1 MDTDVQEISADT
13 DTAWSVYKRLL
24 GYVGRYWSVFAIA
37 IVGFALFAASQ
48 AGFARLMEYMVESV
62 ENNDAE
68 ARYLVPGFVMLMFI
82 VRGIGFFLGN
92 YGVAYVARRVVHDL
106 RVAIFDQL
114 LVLPAAYYHRQS
126 SGTLLS
132 KLTFNVE
139 QITGAATDALKIL
152 VREGLTIIAL
162 FVYLLYLNWQL
173 TMVFLLVG
181 PFIGLVVNRASKRF
195 RTISGNLQDSM
206 GDVTASASES
216 IKGFDVV
223 RMFGGQEQERKR
235 FFAASN
241 GNRQQA
247 MKLALAE
254 SIATPLV
261 QMIVASAMAL
271 LIFLALQPA
280 IIATMSAG
288 EFIAFIT
295 AAGML
300 TKPLRSLTEINAIL
314 QQGIAAAQS
323 IFSLLDEAP
332 EKESATEQQV
342 SLQASGDIVFEQVN
356 FAYQDKSVLNDI
368 QLTLPAGKVVALVG
382 RSGSGKSTL
391 VNLLLR
397 FYDPQTGHI
406 SISGQAIDQVSR
418 TDLRQQI
425 SLVNQQVMLFN
436 GTIAE
441 NIAYGAMAGASAEA
455 IAAAAASARVD
466 EFTDR
471 MPDGLQTQIGESGV
485 LLSGG
490 QRQRIALARALL
502 KNAPILVLDEA
513 TSALDTESERH
524 IQSALNAAMSGRTT
538 LVIAHRL
545 STIEQAD
552 IIVVMDQGSIVEQG
566 SHAELLK
573 HQGLYAHLH
582 NLQFSED

>member
-1 MDTDVQEISADT
+1 
-13 DTAWSVYKRLL
+13 
-24 GYVGRYWSVFAIA
+24 
-37 IVGFALFAASQ
+37 
-48 AGFARLMEYMVESV
+48 
-62 ENNDAE
+62 
-68 ARYLVPGFVMLMFI
+68 
-82 VRGIGFFLGN
+82 
-92 YGVAYVARRVVHDL
+92 
-106 RVAIFDQL
+106 
-114 LVLPAAYYHRQS
+114 
-126 SGTLLS
+126 
-132 KLTFNVE
+132 
-139 QITGAATDALKIL
+139 
-152 VREGLTIIAL
+152 
-162 FVYLLYLNWQL
+162 
-173 TMVFLLVG
+173 
-181 PFIGLVVNRASKRF
+181 
-195 RTISGNLQDSM
+195 
-206 GDVTASASES
+206 
-216 IKGFDVV
+216 
-223 RMFGGQEQERKR
+223 
-235 FFAASN
+235 
-241 GNRQQA
+241 
-247 MKLALAE
+247 
-254 SIATPLV
+254 
-261 QMIVASAMAL
+261 MIVASAMAL
-271 LIFLALQPA
+271 LIFLALQPN
-280 IIATMSAG
+280 IISTMSAG

-323 IFSLLDEAP
+323 IFSLLDETP
-332 EKESATEQQV
+332 EKETATDKQV
-342 SLQASGDIVFEQVN
+342 CLQASGDIVFDQVN

-397 FYDPQTGHI
+397 FYEPQTGHI
-406 SISGQAIDQVSR
+406 SIAGQAIDQASR
-418 TDLRQQI
+418 ADLRSQI

-552 IIVVMDQGSIVEQG
+552 MIVVMDQGAIVEQG
-566 SHAELLK
+566 SHAELLEQ
-573 HQGLYAHLH
+573 QGLYAHLH